1 MRVNPP
7 EKSVSLMLLP
17 GSPGTGFPHPALL
30 MGVVITPVSGKGV
43 LDGSAEEEGDE
54 LQPAVSSAQSAPKI
68 HHTSSANGD
77 VIFLVSTLDMLRI
90 ACSLLFHFSWVVEWI
105 AEPFV
110 QRLGIP

>member
-1 MRVNPP
+1 MRIKPP

-30 MGVVITPVSGKGV
+30 MGVVIIVVSGEGV

-77 VIFLVSTLDMLRI
+77 VIFFVSTLDMLCI
-90 ACSLLFHFSWVVEWI
+90 A
-105 AEPFV
+105 
-110 QRLGIP
+110 